1 MATAHN
7 TVAWYRST
15 LEQLPAS
22 TLKLFLQYTGLKSE
36 DEVKDHIYK
45 IRDKAWQVL
54 SPIYTQVV
62 DRVREGQTLL
72 DLGCCFGQD
81 LRKISFD
88 AGLSSATNL
97 IGADIKGDFIQ
108 LGYELF
114 RDEDSF
120 SAQFVT
126 GSIFDEDFLADRRGS
141 VDLIH
146 LGNFLHLFGFEEQRA
161 IVARL
166 EKLLTPRA
174 GSIVFGRNI
183 SAEQGGPFFMESL
196 GWNMYR
202 HSDQTIKD
210 LWNTVDVE
218 LWEVHSQL
226 SGYETAAT
234 LGERFGDW
242 QGDDTKQMS
251 FWVVRMDG

>member
-1 MATAHN
+1 M
-7 TVAWYRST
+7 
-15 LEQLPAS
+15 
-22 TLKLFLQYTGLKSE
+22 
-36 DEVKDHIYK
+36 
-45 IRDKAWQVL
+45 
-54 SPIYTQVV
+54 
-62 DRVREGQTLL
+62 
-72 DLGCCFGQD
+72 
-81 LRKISFD
+81 
-88 AGLSSATNL
+88 
-97 IGADIKGDFIQ
+97 
-108 LGYELF
+108 GYELF